1 MAGYTIRG
9 TLVTPFELIS
19 GGQVEV
25 EDGSIR
31 YAGPRRAAT
40 GQVID
45 HTADLVCPGFIDLHI
60 HGGAGADTMDPA
72 PDALNRISIYLAA
85 GGVTGFLATTH
96 TAPEEELVSALRRIE
111 AAQRMGTPGAKIL
124 GAHVEGPF
132 ISREKKGAQD
142 GDHVRLAT
150 EAELDALYAAS
161 GGTLKIMTL
170 APEKEDAL
178 RAAEWLVKRGVVAAA
193 GHTDA
198 SYEEAL
204 QAFDHGVTHLSHF
217 YNGMRDFHHREPGIV
232 AAGLTDSRVNLEL
245 IADAFHVHPAALRL
259 AVLAKGP
266 EKIALVSDSVKPGG
280 LPDGEYNI
288 HGRVIHVKGR
298 SVTLESGVIT
308 GSGIRLNDAIGTMV
322 EEAGVA
328 LTEAV
333 QMATDTPARILRL
346 TPHKGRLAEGADA
359 DIAVM
364 DWRYRVLRTI
374 VGGETVYEAE
384 KP

>member
-1 MAGYTIRG
+1 
-9 TLVTPFELIS
+9 
-19 GGQVEV
+19 
-25 EDGSIR
+25 
-31 YAGPRRAAT
+31 
-40 GQVID
+40 
-45 HTADLVCPGFIDLHI
+45 
-60 HGGAGADTMDPA
+60 
-72 PDALNRISIYLAA
+72 
-85 GGVTGFLATTH
+85 
-96 TAPEEELVSALRRIE
+96 
-111 AAQRMGTPGAKIL
+111 
-124 GAHVEGPF
+124 
-132 ISREKKGAQD
+132 
-142 GDHVRLAT
+142 
-150 EAELDALYAAS
+150 
-161 GGTLKIMTL
+161 MTL

-217 YNGMRDFHHREPGIV
+217 YNGMRGFHHREPGIV
-232 AAGLTDSRVNLEL
+232 GAGLTDGRVNLEL

-259 AVLAKGP
+259 ALLAKGP

-280 LPDGEYNI
+280 LPDGEYKI
-288 HGRVIHVKGR
+288 HGRVVRVKGR
-298 SVTLESGVIT
+298 SVTLESGVIA

-346 TPHKGRLAEGADA
+346 TPRKGRLEGGADA
-359 DIAVM
+359 DITVM
-364 DWRYRVLRTI
+364 DWKYRVLRTI